1 MQTSPC
7 HSPDSPGANAAE
19 SARDL
24 ILRVLT
30 LRRVAGWCD
39 VSESAI
45 SQWLRRG
52 TAEAPIPARVV
63 PTIAKGAAA
72 EGIEFDLGVLW
83 PDMAGVQASRF
94 GEARAREDVQ

>member
-1 MQTSPC
+1 MLSSSC
-7 HSPDSPGANAAE
+7 HASDSPPPQEAGD
-19 SARDL
+19 ARDL

-30 LRRVAGWCD
+30 LRRVAGWAD
-39 VSESAI
+39 VSESAV

-52 TAEAPIPARVV
+52 TAQAPIPARVV

-83 PDMAGVQASRF
+83 PAMAGTMASRF
-94 GEARAREDVQ
+94 REDVQ